1 MKLCVSGKSMIFL
14 LMRKQKELNNMKRL
28 IVMILAVMTALTCS
42 ISTLAAEVN
51 IDSRV
56 SLLAEE
62 RGPEEAVTVYA
73 IGAYDFEKDLGLNK
87 KEVNELIDTWLDDYT
102 NVYSVMQ
109 TEYYSEKNAAFFD
122 EISKA
127 SPGARWLRDKHFRV
141 AGDEVTFVNMVD
153 NLDSRLKITIPAGD
167 IDKVASL
174 EMTAYIAY
182 CPDPEIKELDISDDG
197 GAKSDSF
204 VISEVDGGYVI
215 ELVRGDTDGDGEV
228 TILDATGIQRNLA
241 DLAHT
246 GSYNEDCADYDC
258 DGVVTILD
266 ATAIQ
271 RDLAGL

>member
-1 MKLCVSGKSMIFL
+1 
-14 LMRKQKELNNMKRL
+14 MKRI

-42 ISTLAAEVN
+42 VSAFAAEVN

-56 SLLAEE
+56 SSLIEE
-62 RGPEEAVTVYA
+62 CGPDKAVTVYV
-73 IGAYDFEKDLGLNK
+73 IGAYDFEKDLGLSK
-87 KEVNELIDTWLDDYT
+87 GEVNELIDTWLDDYT

-109 TEYYSEKNAAFFD
+109 TVYYSEKNAAFFD

-127 SPGARWLRDKHFRV
+127 SPEARWLRDKHFRV
-141 AGDEVTFVNMVD
+141 VGDEVTFVNMVD
-153 NLDSRLKITIPAGD
+153 DMSSRLKITLPAGD
-167 IDKVASL
+167 IDKVAAL
-174 EMTAYIAY
+174 EMTSCIAY
-182 CPDPEIKELDISDDG
+182 CPDPETEGLDMSDDG

-228 TILDATGIQRNLA
+228 TILDATGIQRDLA
-241 DLAHT
+241 DIAHT
-246 GSYNEDCADYDC
+246 GSYNKDCADYDC

-271 RDLAGL
+271 RHLAGM